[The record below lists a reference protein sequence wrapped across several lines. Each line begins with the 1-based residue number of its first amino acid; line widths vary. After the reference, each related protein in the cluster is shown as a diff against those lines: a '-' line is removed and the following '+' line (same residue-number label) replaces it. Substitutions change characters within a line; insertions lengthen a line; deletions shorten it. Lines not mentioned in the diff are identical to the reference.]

1 MTWTP
6 QRVDTLKKLWGEG
19 HSCSRIAGYLGEIT
33 RNAVIGKVHR
43 LGLPE
48 RATAIRKSHIAS
60 IRRSRSQAGKDREV
74 KRAIEQK
81 IETPK
86 FDFEPIPVE
95 TDIPAKLYRLAD
107 WSETACQWPYTD
119 VQTDSIKFGCGC
131 ERLQGKA
138 YCAGHN
144 ERATQDG
151 KRSAAQKFRPTF
163 QAQFAKIVFPER
175 EDA

>member
-48 RATAIRKSHIAS
+48 RATAFRRSHEQRLRKSRAKV
-60 IRRSRSQAGKDREV
+60 SQDREL
-74 KRAIEQK
+74 KRAIERK

-95 TDIPAKLYRLAD
+95 TDTPAKLFRLAD

-119 VQTDSIKFGCGC
+119 PVGGLIKFGCKC
-131 ERLQGKA
+131 ERINGRP
-138 YCAGHN
+138 YCAGHTA
-144 ERATQDG
+144 RAHDSINP
-151 KRSAAQKFRPTF
+151 RRVNP
-163 QAQFAKIVFPER
+163 AKTPGVPMLEL